1 MQLPTQSLVEC
12 RVDWLRLRL
21 VLHFLWKNNLARLVL
36 EVQPVTGW
44 VSAINVSHSLQMVS
58 PGLLGIGQSVYAW
71 CSMRTRVLM
80 LVDWSR

>member
-21 VLHFLWKNNLARLVL
+21 VLHFLWENNLARLVL

-44 VSAINVSHSLQMVS
+44 VSAIDVSHSLQMVS
-58 PGLLGIGQSVYAW
+58 PGLLGIG
-71 CSMRTRVLM
+71 
-80 LVDWSR
+80 